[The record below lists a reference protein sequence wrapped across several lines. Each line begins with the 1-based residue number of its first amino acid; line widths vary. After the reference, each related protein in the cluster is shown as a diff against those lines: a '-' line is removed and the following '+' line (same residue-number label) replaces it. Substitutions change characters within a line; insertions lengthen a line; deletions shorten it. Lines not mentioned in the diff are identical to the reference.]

1 MSASP
6 PTSRVI
12 AILEAVAASED
23 GVASSALARSLGL
36 STSTVSLILAALAE
50 AKYVERLPDRS
61 YLLGSGLMR
70 LLPSMERRFPILG
83 VANEELA
90 QLSATFGCGASISRV
105 GPDSQEVILTAGSTE
120 QLGIRPGVRVPID
133 PPTGTIAMAWKSS
146 DEIDRWLG
154 GSPPITRETYRRGL
168 SQVRLLGFAVYG
180 IRPDAGPVIDHLRD
194 LLNSI
199 QTEHNADH
207 LHDQLDQLAA
217 FVGSRIYTAA
227 ELETDVRKDVSHMI
241 APIFAADRQPKYLI
255 SLHPMKKAV
264 SPDELTS
271 HVDAVLKSA
280 RTLTGQIGGQ
290 APE

>member
-1 MSASP
+1 M
-6 PTSRVI
+6 
-12 AILEAVAASED
+12 
-23 GVASSALARSLGL
+23 
-36 STSTVSLILAALAE
+36 
-50 AKYVERLPDRS
+50 
-61 YLLGSGLMR
+61 
-70 LLPSMERRFPILG
+70 
-83 VANEELA
+83 
-90 QLSATFGCGASISRV
+90 
-105 GPDSQEVILTAGSTE
+105 
-120 QLGIRPGVRVPID
+120 
-133 PPTGTIAMAWKSS
+133 
-146 DEIDRWLG
+146 
-154 GSPPITRETYRRGL
+154 
-168 SQVRLLGFAVYG
+168 RLLGFAVYG
-180 IRPDAGPVIDHLRD
+180 IRPDAGPMIDHLRD

-227 ELETDVRKDVSHMI
+227 ELETDVRKDVSHLI

-280 RTLTGQIGGQ
+280 RTLTGQ